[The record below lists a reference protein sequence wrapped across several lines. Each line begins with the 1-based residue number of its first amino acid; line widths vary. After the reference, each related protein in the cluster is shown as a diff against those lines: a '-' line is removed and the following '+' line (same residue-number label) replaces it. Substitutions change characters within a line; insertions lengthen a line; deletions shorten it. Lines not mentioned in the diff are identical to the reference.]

1 MAAKTTEY
9 KGALNAYVQ
18 QVGSKPQTPLIN
30 AEVYAAAVLPVSTS
44 VSNFGESSRLE
55 STRLT

>member
-9 KGALNAYVQ
+9 KGALNVYVQ
-18 QVGSKPQTPLIN
+18 QVESKPQTPLIN